1 MKVLCLSRW
10 APYPADNGAKIR
22 IFNIIRV
29 LARRHDLSLLAF
41 GGGGS
46 TATADQ
52 IDGVRP
58 YCSHVELVPYRVFRP
73 GQFKAVAGLFSPQ
86 PRSMVDT
93 YSQHMR
99 SAVQRELRRHEPDV
113 VLASQI
119 DMAAY
124 AVGLSGVPAVL
135 EELEL
140 SLVKDA
146 VQHARTVRQRVRTE
160 LDFEYFL

>member
-99 SAVQRELRRHEPDV
+99 SRSEEHTSELQSRVDLVCRLLLEKKKNKSSSDTNALHKHTTIETYRHACQPGE
-113 VLASQI
+113 Q
-119 DMAAY
+119 
-124 AVGLSGVPAVL
+124 
-135 EELEL
+135 
-140 SLVKDA
+140 
-146 VQHARTVRQRVRTE
+146 
-160 LDFEYFL
+160 